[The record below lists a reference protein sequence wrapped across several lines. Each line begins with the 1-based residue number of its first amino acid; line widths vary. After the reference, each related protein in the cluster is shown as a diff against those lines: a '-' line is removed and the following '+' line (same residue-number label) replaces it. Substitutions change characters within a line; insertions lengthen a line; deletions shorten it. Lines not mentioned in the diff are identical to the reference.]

1 MRLRRHHEEGL
12 FAARF
17 SLPWFLKIPGA
28 GARSPEFSWGLT
40 HARRV
45 IHHASSVR
53 PPKSLVVRAG
63 FARTF
68 GSRAGFLVVTF
79 LCGGLDILEDALA
92 NPLEAGA
99 IKPRKRS
106 GLAGYERTLDS
117 AATAM
122 RSPVDPADRAMR
134 CLNIPALNGEVYGT
148 TDNLAY
154 QRFYVDHSRIR
165 P

>member
-1 MRLRRHHEEGL
+1 L
-12 FAARF
+12 
-17 SLPWFLKIPGA
+17 
-28 GARSPEFSWGLT
+28 
-40 HARRV
+40 
-45 IHHASSVR
+45 
-53 PPKSLVVRAG
+53 RAG

-99 IKPRKRS
+99 AAVFGAAFIITVAAMLLFFLIKPRKRS
-106 GLAGYERTLDS
+106 PLAGYERTLDS

-134 CLNIPALNGEVYGT
+134 CLISLP
-148 TDNLAY
+148 
-154 QRFYVDHSRIR
+154 
-165 P
+165 